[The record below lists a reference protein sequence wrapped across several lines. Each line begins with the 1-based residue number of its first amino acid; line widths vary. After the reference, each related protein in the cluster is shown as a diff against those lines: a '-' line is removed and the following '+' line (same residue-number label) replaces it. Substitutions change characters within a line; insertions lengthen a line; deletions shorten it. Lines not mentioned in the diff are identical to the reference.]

1 MVANFVE
8 LGHIETCSDIH
19 YPISSEVVSSHA
31 VFEAYVHLQKR
42 ALCFDAMNTHDLGF
56 FWWMSSYGSSVVSLL
71 AVMDVLRALQTEV
84 CCVSI
89 QFIQYTHTHC
99 VSSRGLCRHRAVVDA
114 TRASRRKQPPPEC
127 LVVVGQSTST
137 LHAAENHRLSVDHR
151 VLHRLHGPPPR
162 SLVNS

>member
-1 MVANFVE
+1 
-8 LGHIETCSDIH
+8 
-19 YPISSEVVSSHA
+19 
-31 VFEAYVHLQKR
+31 
-42 ALCFDAMNTHDLGF
+42 
-56 FWWMSSYGSSVVSLL
+56 MSSYGSSVVSLL
-71 AVMDVLRALQTEV
+71 AVMDALRALQTEV

-137 LHAAENHRLSVDHR
+137 LLHAAENHRLSVEHR
-151 VLHRLHGPPPR
+151 VLHRLHTGHLHGPWSVLNVVSFRQDSVLADQHSVQR
-162 SLVNS
+162 SNHICFSPTKIAVD